1 MRSLTITVIFLAVMT
16 GVGIYAQ
23 QTAVGSSQSEPLLL
37 ASDEP
42 EESPTPTPVPTP
54 TPDPII
60 VKATQDKAIADAE
73 KAASDAK
80 KAAAD
85 AETAAIAARLAA
97 ERAKL
102 GLGPTDAAA
111 TATPAA
117 GNITPSTGAK
127 FIETQV
133 LADASARQATHQLV
147 EQLCGPIAGFPTPS
161 PTPAPVKALGLK
173 PLKTLVINNGADRSS
188 VEKFRSILA
197 QVQFLDEEYQ
207 RLIKQ
212 AKNYRENLR
221 EKPEGPELA
230 ALPLLIPAATEM
242 VKGAATLINLF
253 RTDTEF
259 QDQTVT
265 VNSRTIVTL
274 LTNKLLSA
282 STGQCQVEAIFH
294 PAIYPLSLSANA
306 KDGSLIKAY
315 RALLKDI
322 TDGDAEIV
330 LDNQKISALTKRL
343 AELKKEIADL
353 NEKIKAHEKG
363 EKEAAKKPSGSKKKK
378 KEKEPPVDVA
388 KLKSEVEEKESEKE
402 LIEEKLTKVKQAVA
416 EIEAFKASLSDIF
429 KLLTAVDDT
438 TKLPLLANLIRAE
451 RLSDILANEN
461 TYALDLD
468 VKASGTNRIRR
479 NMFWNAKIAHSAGVS
494 IDANLYNN
502 EDKQVF
508 GTIQPYYVEFT
519 GSKQIRQQSGFR
531 KLNEMKP

>member
-1 MRSLTITVIFLAVMT
+1 MRILIASVVFVALIA
-16 GVGIYAQ
+16 VGISNQ
-23 QTAVGSSQSEPLLL
+23 QAASGSSQPESISV
-37 ASDEP
+37 AADEP
-42 EESPTPTPVPTP
+42 QESPTPTPTPTP
-54 TPDPII
+54 TPDPAIE
-60 VKATQDKAIADAE
+60 KANKEKTIAEAE
-73 KAASDAK
+73 KAAAEAR
-80 KAAAD
+80 KAASE
-85 AETAAIAARLAA
+85 AETAAIAAKLAA
-97 ERAKL
+97 QRAKL

-111 TATPAA
+111 TATPPA
-117 GNITPSTGAK
+117 GNITPTQGGK
-127 FIETQV
+127 FIETQI

-147 EQLCGPIAGFPTPS
+147 EQLCGALPGFPTPS
-161 PTPAPVKALGLK
+161 PTPTPIKALVKK

-197 QVQFLDEEYQ
+197 QVQFLDEEYK

-212 AKNYRENLR
+212 AESLRLNLR
-221 EKPEGPELA
+221 EKAEGPEFA
-230 ALPLLIPAATEM
+230 APLLIPAATEI

-259 QDQTVT
+259 QDQTVV

-294 PAIYPLSLSANA
+294 PAIYPLSLSANG

-315 RALLKDI
+315 RELLKDI

-343 AELKKEIADL
+343 AELNKEIADL
-353 NEKIKAHEKG
+353 NEKIEAHKKG
-363 EKEAAKKPSGSKKKK
+363 EKEATKKTQGHKKKK
-378 KEKEPPVDVA
+378 AKEEPPPVDVA
-388 KLKSEVEEKESEKE
+388 QLKNDLEAKEAEKE
-402 LIEEKLTKVKQAVA
+402 LIEEKITKVKQAVA

-429 KLLTAVDDT
+429 KLLTAVDDA

-451 RLSDILANEN
+451 RLSDILANPN

-479 NMFWNAKIAHSAGVS
+479 NLFWNARIAHSAGVS

-508 GTIQPYYVEFT
+508 GTIEPFYVEFT

-531 KLNEMKP
+531 KLNEIRP